1 MPELQQTSIFT
12 ERLAL
17 RAFTEGDA
25 ADVFAGITPGLT
37 RFMNWEPSNSPESFA
52 EVWRSWLPLQ
62 NEGTDLQLTI
72 RAGAEFVGMVGL
84 HGLRDAEPEL
94 GIWLKESAQGRG
106 YGYEAAAAVID
117 WAAQRFAKSAFQWP
131 VAVENTPSR
140 RIAEKLG
147 GVVAGTLSRP
157 KYAAL
162 LYRVPARGAAI
173 ED

>member
-1 MPELQQTSIFT
+1 MAGLEHVTIFT

-37 RFMNWEPSNSPESFA
+37 RFMTWEPPDSLESFA
-52 EVWRSWLPLQ
+52 EVWRSWLTAQ
-62 NEGTDLQLTI
+62 NDGTDLQLTI
-72 RAGAEFVGMVGL
+72 RAGDEFVGLVGL

-94 GIWLKESAQGRG
+94 GMWLKESAQGKG

-117 WAAQRFAKSAFQWP
+117 WAAQHYAISTFQWP

-147 GVVAGTLSRP
+147 GAAAGTFSRP
-157 KYAAL
+157 KYAAM
-162 LYRVPARGAAI
+162 LYRVPARG
-173 ED
+173 